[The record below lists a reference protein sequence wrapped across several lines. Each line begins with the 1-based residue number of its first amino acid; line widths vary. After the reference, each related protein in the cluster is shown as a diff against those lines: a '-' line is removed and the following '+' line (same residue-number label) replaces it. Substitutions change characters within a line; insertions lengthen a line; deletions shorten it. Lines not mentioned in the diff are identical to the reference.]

1 MLHVHSIP
9 FVRFEPDVL
18 NELILDMLKDFNF
31 FPFLII
37 SHLKR
42 LHSSTYEGMGEYM
55 LTGDGQIGQKSSNSS
70 LHLFP
75 RVIILQYVRKMYFLV
90 QKRVAFIVKA

>member
-1 MLHVHSIP
+1 
-9 FVRFEPDVL
+9 
-18 NELILDMLKDFNF
+18 
-31 FPFLII
+31 
-37 SHLKR
+37 
-42 LHSSTYEGMGEYM
+42 M
-55 LTGDGQIGQKSSNSS
+55 LTGDEQIGQKSSNSS